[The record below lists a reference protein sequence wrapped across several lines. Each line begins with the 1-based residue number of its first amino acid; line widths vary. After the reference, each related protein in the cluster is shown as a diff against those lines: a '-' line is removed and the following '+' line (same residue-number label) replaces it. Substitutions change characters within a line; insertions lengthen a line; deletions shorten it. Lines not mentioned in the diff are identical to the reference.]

1 MQQAIDHLT
10 AADPRLAG
18 WIQRVGPC
26 TMTFHPPE
34 FSTLARSI
42 VFQQLS
48 GKAAATIYKRL
59 QTALEPDDVSPAG
72 ILRLPPEQMKPLG
85 LSAQKAKYL
94 RSLAEKTLDGTIDFA
109 QLPSMPD
116 DDVIAHLTTA
126 NGVGVWTAQMFLMF
140 ALRRPDV
147 LPLGDLGIR
156 NAMQRVYGLRMPPK
170 PERMAKIA
178 RPWRPYTTY
187 ACWYLW
193 KCLDGAADL

>member
-1 MQQAIDHLT
+1 MQQALDHLT
-10 AADPRLAG
+10 AADTKLAA
-18 WIQRVGPC
+18 WMERIGPC
-26 TMTFHPPE
+26 TMAFHPPE

-59 QTALEPDDVSPAG
+59 EDAMGPDGVRPEG
-72 ILRLPPEQMKPLG
+72 ILRLEPEAMKPLG
-85 LSAQKAKYL
+85 LSGQKAKYL

-109 QLPSMPD
+109 SLPSLSD
-116 DDVIAHLTTA
+116 EEVIAHLTSA
-126 NGVGVWTAQMFLMF
+126 KGVGVWTAQMFLMF

-156 NAMQRVYGLRMPPK
+156 NAMQRLYKLRTPPK
-170 PERMAKIA
+170 PERMTRIA
-178 RPWRPYTTY
+178 RPWKPYTTY

-193 KCLDGAADL
+193 RGLDGAANL